1 MAVARQSNIELCRIV
16 SIAFVILVHSTFQS
30 IGWDCS
36 SFGIL
41 LLAAFSIIGV
51 NVFVL
56 ITGYFSTEP
65 KKISL
70 ANLLFI
76 CLFWMIIRV
85 AISYSLGQ
93 TVTWRDFFFVTR
105 SNWFIPS
112 YLCLLFFTPVLNT
125 FCDSASKR
133 VMLGVTLTLYFLE
146 IWFDLLPPHPVIS
159 LGSQRGYSVLSF
171 LVLYLIARYIRLY
184 GVPRWFSKGSLA
196 FYFFCSISLSALA
209 FLLIKL
215 GHPATRVVYSYSNP
229 IIVLSAVSFLVTF
242 EKMPLKEN
250 RVINHF
256 AKSTLAV
263 LLGQSAISFLY
274 TNQFRF
280 IITHYSG
287 LKLVYLWVG
296 VVVIVFFA
304 SIFVDQLRLLIWTP
318 IEKKLRL
325 VIKRNELFS
334 NGIQDSAIQS

>member
-16 SIAFVILVHSTFQS
+16 SIVLVILVHTTFQS
-30 IGWDCS
+30 VGWDCS

-85 AISYSLGQ
+85 TIGYSFGL
-93 TVTWRDFFFVTR
+93 TITWRDFFFVTR

-112 YLCLLFFTPVLNT
+112 YLCLLFFTPVLNA
-125 FCDSASKR
+125 FCDSTNKR
-133 VMLGVTLTLYFLE
+133 ALLGVSLALFFFE
-146 IWFDLLPPHPVIS
+146 IWFDLLPPHPRIS

-171 LVLYLIARYIRLY
+171 MALYLLARYIRLF
-184 GVPRWFSKGSLA
+184 GVPRWFRKGSFAIYLL
-196 FYFFCSISLSALA
+196 CSILLCFLALS
-209 FLLIKL
+209 LIKL
-215 GHPATRVVYSYSNP
+215 GYAATRIVYSYSNP
-229 IIVLSAVSFLVTF
+229 LIVLSAVSFLVTF
-242 EKMPLKEN
+242 EKMPMKEN

-263 LLGQSAISFLY
+263 LLGQTAISFLY
-274 TNQFRF
+274 TNQFSF
-280 IITHYSG
+280 LVTHYSG
-287 LKLVYLWVG
+287 LKLVILWVG
-296 VVVIVFFA
+296 VVAIVFFA
-304 SIFVDQLRLLIWTP
+304 SILIDQLRLLIWNP
-318 IEKKLRL
+318 IENKLRK

-334 NGIQDSAIQS
+334 HAI

>member
-16 SIAFVILVHSTFQS
+16 SIVLVILVHTTFQS
-30 IGWDCS
+30 IGWDSS

-56 ITGYFSTEP
+56 ITGFFSTEP

-85 AISYSLGQ
+85 AIGYSFGQ
-93 TVTWRDFFFVTR
+93 TITWRDFFFVTR

-112 YLCLLFFTPVLNT
+112 YLCLLFFTPVLNA

-133 VMLGVTLTLYFLE
+133 ALLGVTLALLFFE
-146 IWFDLLPPHPVIS
+146 IWFDLLPPHPRVS

-171 LVLYLIARYIRLY
+171 MALYLMARYLRLY
-184 GVPRWFSKGSLA
+184 GAPRWFRKWSFAVYL
-196 FYFFCSISLSALA
+196 FCSVSLSVLAL
-209 FLLIKL
+209 LLIKL
-215 GHPATRVVYSYSNP
+215 GHPATRIIYSYSNP
-229 IIVLSAVSFLVTF
+229 LIVLSAVSFLVAF
-242 EKMPLKEN
+242 EIMPIKEN
-250 RVINHF
+250 RVINHV

-274 TNQFRF
+274 TNQFSF
-280 IITHYSG
+280 LVTHYSG
-287 LKLVYLWVG
+287 LELFCLWGG
-296 VVVIVFFA
+296 VVVIVFFS
-304 SIFVDQLRLLIWTP
+304 SILVDQLRLFIWTP
-318 IEKKLRL
+318 IEKKLRR
-325 VIKRNELFS
+325 VIKRNELF
-334 NGIQDSAIQS
+334 NDAI

>member
-16 SIAFVILVHSTFQS
+16 SIVLVMLVHTTFQS
-30 IGWDCS
+30 VGWDCS

-56 ITGYFSTEP
+56 ITGNFSTEP
-65 KKISL
+65 KKLSL
-70 ANLLFI
+70 ANLLFV

-85 AISYSLGQ
+85 AIGYSFGQ
-93 TVTWRDFFFVTR
+93 AITWRDFFFVTR

-112 YLCLLFFTPVLNT
+112 YLCLLFFSPVLNV

-133 VMLGVTLTLYFLE
+133 VLLGVTLALFFFE
-146 IWFDLLPPHPVIS
+146 IWFDLLPPHPRVS

-171 LVLYLIARYIRLY
+171 MALYLLARYIRLY
-184 GVPRWFSKGSLA
+184 GAPSWFRKRSFAIYLL
-196 FYFFCSISLSALA
+196 CSILLCFLAL
-209 FLLIKL
+209 LLMKL
-215 GHPATRVVYSYSNP
+215 GHAATRIVYSYSNP
-229 IIVLSAVSFLVTF
+229 LIVLSAVSFLVTF
-242 EKMPLKEN
+242 EKMPMKEN

-263 LLGQSAISFLY
+263 LLGQTAISFLY

-280 IITHYSG
+280 LVTHYSG
-287 LKLVYLWVG
+287 LKLVLIWGG
-296 VVVIVFFA
+296 VVAVVFFA
-304 SIFVDQLRLLIWTP
+304 SVLVDQLRLLIWTP
-318 IEKKLRL
+318 LEKKLRQ

-334 NGIQDSAIQS
+334 HAV

>member
-16 SIAFVILVHSTFQS
+16 SIVLVILVHTTFQS
-30 IGWDCS
+30 LGWDCS

-41 LLAAFSIIGV
+41 LLAAFTIIGV

-70 ANLLFI
+70 ANLLCI

-85 AISYSLGQ
+85 TIRYSFGQ

-112 YLCLLFFTPVLNT
+112 YLCLLFFTPVLNA
-125 FCDSASKR
+125 FCDSTNKR
-133 VMLGVTLTLYFLE
+133 ALLGVSLALFFFET
-146 IWFDLLPPHPVIS
+146 WFDLLPPHPWVS

-171 LVLYLIARYIRLY
+171 IALYLLARYIRLY
-184 GVPRWFSKGSLA
+184 GIPRWFRKWSFTIYLL
-196 FYFFCSISLSALA
+196 CSILICILSV
-209 FLLIKL
+209 LLIKL
-215 GHPATRVVYSYSNP
+215 GHPATRIVYSYSNP
-229 IIVLSAVSFLVTF
+229 LVVISAVSFLVTF
-242 EKMPLKEN
+242 EKMRVKEN

-274 TNQFRF
+274 TKQYSFLF
-280 IITHYSG
+280 THYSG
-287 LKLVYLWVG
+287 LKVVFLWG
-296 VVVIVFFA
+296 GGIAIVFFA
-304 SIFVDQLRLLIWTP
+304 CDLVDQLRLLIWATV
-318 IEKKLRL
+318 EKKLRQ
-325 VIKRNELFS
+325 VIKKNELFS
-334 NGIQDSAIQS
+334 NAV